1 MGRGGGS
8 SLQLVAS
15 PGPRSHHAAMICRDD
30 WANVPPQHPSVAG
43 SHHPHSEAPLA
54 QAVGSQVAKK
64 VRGLGRV
71 TGNHLMMP
79 WALNTNLAPAGPHSD
94 ILHPEESPV
103 ASIADLIAT
112 QAPGF

>member
-15 PGPRSHHAAMICRDD
+15 PGPRSHHAVMICRDD
-30 WANVPPQHPSVAG
+30 WANFPPQYPSVAG

-64 VRGLGRV
+64 ESQR
-71 TGNHLMMP
+71 
-79 WALNTNLAPAGPHSD
+79 AGPSD
-94 ILHPEESPV
+94 RKSLDDAMGSEH
-103 ASIADLIAT
+103 
-112 QAPGF
+112 